1 MPFPLAGII
10 GGMLASRAGFA
21 ASTGFRGVAK
31 TFLRSPIVQGGQF
44 GVGYT
49 SGAYGGYG
57 VTNTVDPLGIHKP
70 KYSSHKSNLG
80 LPYGSY
86 GRRRYSRYPSRYSG
100 YTRYSRRSYYRRR
113 RPYYRRR
120 SYY

>member
-10 GGMLASRAGFA
+10 GGMIGTRALHAG
-21 ASTGFRGVAK
+21 STAGLS
-31 TFLRSPIVQGGQF
+31 FLKSPIIQGGGF
-44 GVGYT
+44 GIGYT

-57 VTNTVDPLGIHKP
+57 ISNTIDPLGVHKP
-70 KYSSHKSNLG
+70 KYSRSQGSLG

-86 GRRRYSRYPSRYSG
+86 GRRRYSRGYSGYSRYS
-100 YTRYSRRSYYRRR
+100 R

-120 SYY
+120 SMYRRKSYYRRSYY

>member
-10 GGMLASRAGFA
+10 GGMIATRAGHAVAGGF
-21 ASTGFRGVAK
+21 TGTVGR
-31 TFLRSPIVQGGQF
+31 FLKSPIIQGGQF

-57 VTNTVDPLGIHKP
+57 VTNTADPLGLHKP
-70 KYSSHKSNLG
+70 KYKYSKAKLG

-86 GRRRYSRYPSRYSG
+86 GYGRRRYRRRYGYSRYSRYSS
-100 YTRYSRRSYYRRR
+100 YRRR
-113 RPYYRRR
+113 RPYYRR